1 MCYIQLTA
9 HSWQQAWFSTLH
21 CEPGFSLHPL
31 VSQHGSNSWQFF
43 RKKWKEK
50 GNFMWIKN
58 FSQSEAGEG
67 GCLYL
72 QKRGFIFRTS
82 YFSEIVIGENFHE
95 NRLQMKYIFFVK
107 NEVCY
112 ETSWLL
118 FLIFKANHIFIFPHL
133 FASAVAFLSLFHES
147 IPASWSY
154 FLQKIKICFKSF
166 NWKAQ
171 QRYWI
176 VALGWMDR

>member
-50 GNFMWIKN
+50 GNFMWIKT

-67 GCLYL
+67 GC
-72 QKRGFIFRTS
+72 R
-82 YFSEIVIGENFHE
+82 
-95 NRLQMKYIFFVK
+95 
-107 NEVCY
+107 
-112 ETSWLL
+112 
-118 FLIFKANHIFIFPHL
+118 
-133 FASAVAFLSLFHES
+133 
-147 IPASWSY
+147 
-154 FLQKIKICFKSF
+154 FLQKIGIHFSYKLFFRNRHWWELSWEPASNEIFLFCQKWSLLW
-166 NWKAQ
+166 NWLIIISYLQ
-171 QRYWI
+171 SESHLHNYSLTSSLPQSHSSPCSTSPFPH
-176 VALGWMDR
+176 LGLISCRR

>member
-1 MCYIQLTA
+1 MCYIRLTA

-50 GNFMWIKN
+50 GNFMWIKT

-72 QKRGFIFRTS
+72 QKIGIHFSYKLFFRNHHWWELLWEPAS
-82 YFSEIVIGENFHE
+82 NEI
-95 NRLQMKYIFFVK
+95 YIFFVK

-112 ETSWLL
+112 EPVWLL
-118 FLIFKANHIFIFPHL
+118 FLIFKGNHIFIFPHL

-154 FLQKIKICFKSF
+154 FL
-166 NWKAQ
+166 
-171 QRYWI
+171 
-176 VALGWMDR
+176 

>member
-50 GNFMWIKN
+50 GNFMWIKT

-67 GCLYL
+67 GCRFL
-72 QKRGFIFRTS
+72 QKKGVS
-82 YFSEIVIGENFHE
+82 
-95 NRLQMKYIFFVK
+95 FFVQVIFPK
-107 NEVCY
+107 SSLVRTFMRTGFKWNIYFLSKMKSVMKLVDY
-112 ETSWLL
+112 YFLSSKRITSSYSLTSSL
-118 FLIFKANHIFIFPHL
+118 PQSHSSPCSTSPFPHL
-133 FASAVAFLSLFHES
+133 GLIS
-147 IPASWSY
+147 
-154 FLQKIKICFKSF
+154 C
-166 NWKAQ
+166 
-171 QRYWI
+171 R
-176 VALGWMDR
+176 R